1 MKLNLDCIAC
11 FQRQALQAVR
21 FISDNEELHEKVLRE
36 VTKNLLESDWNLT
49 PPELAHKVHRIV
61 RGVTNE
67 KDPYKKVKK
76 ESNDLVLKM
85 YPALKTKVEES
96 KDPLRTAVRF
106 AIAGNIIDFGP
117 LQEFNLEK
125 AIKEVLKKK
134 FAIDDYEKLKEKL
147 KDAKALLF
155 FTDNSGEIGFDKLLV
170 ETFLKARKFAKIS
183 FVVKGGP
190 IINDA
195 TLEDAAYVGLCDLPN
210 VEFLKLSNGEAGTG
224 PERNSQEVKRWIRKH
239 DLVISKGQGN
249 YEGLSGND
257 GLFFL
262 LMAKCPVISSDLGVE
277 VGDIVLKYKTVKLD
291 DFTTDVAPLARAEK

>member
-1 MKLNLDCIAC
+1 MKLNLDCIPC

-36 VTKNLLESDWNLT
+36 VAKNLLESDWNLT
-49 PPELAHKVHRIV
+49 PPELAHKVHGIV
-61 RGVTNE
+61 RSVTNE

-85 YPALKTKVEES
+85 YPALKAKVEES
-96 KDPLRTAVRF
+96 KDPLRTAVRL

-134 FAIDDYEKLKEKL
+134 FAIDDYEKLKEIL
-147 KDAKALLF
+147 KDAETLLF
-155 FTDNSGEIGFDKLLV
+155 FADNAGEIGFDKLLI
-170 ETFLKARKFAKIS
+170 ETLLKAKSFEKIS

-195 TLEDAAYVGLCDLPN
+195 TLEDAAYLGLCDLPN
-210 VEFLKLSNGEAGTG
+210 IEFLTLSNGEAGTG

-249 YEGLSGND
+249 YEGLSEND

-277 VGDIVLKYKTVKLD
+277 VGGIVLKYK
-291 DFTTDVAPLARAEK
+291 